1 MGYRVIYIE
10 KCEYLRLY
18 LDNLKVEI
26 KNDTLLIPV
35 SDIQILVI
43 DNYQSNLSVPLINK
57 LTDNNVCTIICG
69 VDHLPKS
76 YILPMNG
83 HFSSSGN
90 ISKQICW
97 DSKRKDDLHAMIVKM
112 KILNQIEILKV
123 NNKDFE
129 VEKKL
134 YEFVDSVVSGD
145 KTNREGLAA
154 KMYFRELFGHDFIR
168 FEEDVI
174 NAGLNYGY
182 AIFRSLITSIIVA
195 KGYIANIGIFHKGKQ
210 NMFNLSDDIIEV
222 FRPIVDHYVYNNMM
236 DDIIF
241 KQSHREALIQ
251 LTNKKIMIDGRKQT
265 IANAI
270 SFYLDSIFNYLDGEA
285 DSILYPLPVIYDF
298 MRLILFFDLPVV
310 SKEDR
315 RIYATFRKYLIKN
328 GYIMMQYSVYCK
340 IFANREAAVKHV
352 NILQRN
358 VPQKGQ
364 IRILLV
370 TEKQYAKIE
379 IIVGGKSNQE
389 QVVNSD
395 AFIKL

>member
-18 LDNLKVEI
+18 LDNLKVEV
-26 KNDTLLIPV
+26 KKDTLLIPI

-57 LTDNNVCTIICG
+57 LTDYNVCTIICG

-90 ISKQICW
+90 LAKQICW
-97 DSKRKDDLHAMIVKM
+97 NQERKDKIHARIVQM
-112 KILNQIEILKV
+112 KILNQIEILKT
-123 NNKDFE
+123 NNKDFD

-134 YEFVDSVVSGD
+134 YEFVSSVVIGD

-154 KMYFRELFGHDFIR
+154 KMYFKELFGHDFVR
-168 FEEDVI
+168 FEEDIV

-222 FRPIVDHYVYNNMM
+222 FRPIVDDYVYNNMIE
-236 DDIIF
+236 DIIF
-241 KQSHREALIQ
+241 KQEHREELIR
-251 LTNKKIMIDGRKQT
+251 LTNKKISIDGRKQT
-265 IANAI
+265 VANAI
-270 SFYLDSIFNYLDGEA
+270 SFYLDSIFNYLNSEA
-285 DSILYPLPVIYDF
+285 DLNEVLYPLPIIYD
-298 MRLILFFDLPVV
+298 L
-310 SKEDR
+310 
-315 RIYATFRKYLIKN
+315 
-328 GYIMMQYSVYCK
+328 
-340 IFANREAAVKHV
+340 
-352 NILQRN
+352 
-358 VPQKGQ
+358 
-364 IRILLV
+364 
-370 TEKQYAKIE
+370 
-379 IIVGGKSNQE
+379 
-389 QVVNSD
+389 
-395 AFIKL
+395 